1 MLNSFTDKYL
11 FTELLE
17 LVDLNLHAMGDP
29 DGCPRFHFMPRFVRK
44 LAGLLLKNIQLEI
57 MLCARLDQDCGFYNS
72 GCKLF
77 MLIV

>member
-1 MLNSFTDKYL
+1 MISFTDKYL

-44 LAGLLLKNIQLEI
+44 LAGLLLKNIQQKIVFYAKVWQNYEY
-57 MLCARLDQDCGFYNS
+57 YNS
-72 GCKLF
+72 DN
-77 MLIV
+77 

>member
-1 MLNSFTDKYL
+1 MISFTDKYL

-44 LAGLLLKNIQLEI
+44 LAGLLLKNIQLKLYFMQKCDKI
-57 MLCARLDQDCGFYNS
+57 MNITIQITNISYW
-72 GCKLF
+72 
-77 MLIV
+77 